1 MSSRRTRG
9 RRCCRTRR
17 SAVSAIR
24 KTWRRLYAFS
34 APTRPPSSQARSSSS
49 TVGWG
54 CEWTCWKPERGLS
67 RGRAWPGADKEGLD
81 IAGSEGGGSRGN
93 KGFPG
98 AENGRPRI
106 VITGM
111 GAVTPLG
118 NTAESSWEALIAGTS
133 GAGPITHFDH
143 SQYSVHFACEL
154 KDFDPTEWIEYKQAR
169 RMDRF
174 AQMVVAAARQA
185 EADAGLDI
193 AKEPDRI
200 GASVA
205 TGIGGLQAYQD
216 CYDTLRE
223 RGPDRVNPFSI
234 PAIIPNMGAAWVSM
248 QLGTKGPLNSQ
259 CTACAASNM
268 SIGESVDA
276 IRLGRADV
284 MLCGGTEAP
293 VTEVGIAGFS
303 AMRAL
308 SRRNDAPESASRPF
322 DAGRDG
328 FVMGEAGAVVVL
340 EELEHARA
348 RGAKIY
354 AELLGY
360 GVSSDARHITEPDPT
375 GENPARAM
383 TMAFG
388 DAGIGPDEIDYINAH
403 GTSTPLGDASETRVL
418 KIALGEENARKTP
431 VSSTKGATGHCLG
444 AAGAVEAIFSI
455 LAVRDGVLPPT
466 INYEEPDPACDLD
479 YIPNEAREADVRTG
493 VSNSFG
499 FGGHNATIVVR
510 RFED

>member
-1 MSSRRTRG
+1 MSNGATLNG
-9 RRCCRTRR
+9 RRR
-17 SAVSAIR
+17 V
-24 KTWRRLYAFS
+24 
-34 APTRPPSSQARSSSS
+34 
-49 TVGWG
+49 
-54 CEWTCWKPERGLS
+54 
-67 RGRAWPGADKEGLD
+67 
-81 IAGSEGGGSRGN
+81 
-93 KGFPG
+93 
-98 AENGRPRI
+98 
-106 VITGM
+106 VITGL

-118 NTAESSWEALIAGTS
+118 KDAETSWENLLAGKS
-133 GAGPITHFDH
+133 GAAEITQFD
-143 SQYSVHFACEL
+143 SSNYAVHFACEV
-154 KDFDPTEWIEYKQAR
+154 KDFDATEYIPFKQAR

-174 AQMVVAAARQA
+174 AHLIVAAARQA
-185 EADAGLDI
+185 EADSGLEI
-193 AKEPDRI
+193 AAESDRI
-200 GASVA
+200 GAAIA
-205 TGIGGLQAYQD
+205 TGIGGLKAFQD
-216 CYDTLRE
+216 CHSELLE

-234 PAIIPNMGAAWVSM
+234 PEIIPNMGAAWVSM
-248 QLGTKGPLNSQ
+248 QLGTQGPLSSQ

-268 SIGESVDA
+268 AIGDGLDA

-308 SRRNDAPESASRPF
+308 SRRNDDPEAASRPF
-322 DAGRDG
+322 DAQRDG

-360 GVSSDARHITEPDPT
+360 GVSSDARHITEPDPS
-375 GENPARAM
+375 GVNPARAM

-388 DAGIGPDEIDYINAH
+388 DASVNTDEIDYINAH
-403 GTSTPLGDASETRVL
+403 GTSTPLGDAAETRVIKL
-418 KIALGEENARKTP
+418 ALGEDNARKTP
-431 VSSTKGATGHCLG
+431 ISSTKGATGHCLG
-444 AAGAVEAIFSI
+444 AAGAVEAMFSI
-455 LAVRDGVLPPT
+455 LAVNRGALPPT
-466 INYEEPDPACDLD
+466 INYDEPDPDCDLD
-479 YIPNEAREADVRTG
+479 YIPNEAREADVRTA